1 MFNFNSA
8 IGCNLQFLQSTYF
21 YHFYLLIFCHPNL
34 VLMVGVQ
41 RASLSTAGRNDAT
54 LTANRKTTIAM
65 GFSMA
70 CGNSLHQGRYP
81 DAEGKDTKPSN
92 GCRQLL
98 LSTVAVNTFPHLS
111 YCVSWKET
119 SKQLSRKTE
128 NDSAVET
135 PASLS
140 FGTCP

>member
-1 MFNFNSA
+1 
-8 IGCNLQFLQSTYF
+8 
-21 YHFYLLIFCHPNL
+21 
-34 VLMVGVQ
+34 MVGVQ

-98 LSTVAVNTFPHLS
+98 LCTVAVNTFPHLS

-140 FGTCP
+140 FGTSP

>member
-21 YHFYLLIFCHPNL
+21 YHFYLLICCHPNL

-92 GCRQLL
+92 GCRQL
-98 LSTVAVNTFPHLS
+98 STVAVDTFRHLS
-111 YCVSWKET
+111 YCLSEET

-128 NDSAVET
+128 NDSAGET